1 LASIACD
8 MAPAV
13 VTCTPM
19 TVTETFVLN
28 GVLFLLLIKN
38 EV

>member
-1 LASIACD
+1 LASIVCN

-19 TVTETFVLN
+19 AVTETFVLN
-28 GVLFLLLIKN
+28 GVLSLLLIEN